1 MSTRLRSLILF
12 LVNGLAATGVHYG
25 VLVLLVEELKVH
37 PVGLA
42 NGMASVVGISASYL
56 GNRYV
61 VFGSGT
67 PSSKTLPR
75 FLLLYAAIAVVH
87 AGFLAV
93 WTDILGLRYETG
105 FLIATIV
112 ATGVS
117 YLGNRYLVFRDG
129 ASGQA

>member
-1 MSTRLRSLILF
+1 MIARFRSPILF
-12 LVNGLAATGVHYG
+12 IINGLAATGVHYG
-25 VLVLLVEELKVH
+25 VLVLLVEGLKVG

-61 VFGSGT
+61 VFGSGA

-75 FLLLYAAIAVVH
+75 FLLLYAAIAAVH
-87 AGFLAV
+87 AGFLTV
-93 WTDILGLRYETG
+93 WTDLGALRYGIG
-105 FLIATIV
+105 FIIATAV

-117 YLGNRYLVFRDG
+117 YLGNRYFVFPDRV
-129 ASGQA
+129 SGQA